1 MHRRLRRRSFKYVPL
16 NRRWC
21 SLLCEAF
28 FFARPLTLSQ
38 TRAYALTHAHDDAFA
53 RTHKEPGGFIV
64 DDGVVLLEDCVSC
77 SNGFMCSPS
86 AEECTSCVNVPT
98 LAPVDS
104 TYRPVTTCTESE
116 FACWNGRDSVE
127 DGCISAGD
135 VCDKVNDCG
144 DNSDENGCP
153 DSASDCQRNEFACLG
168 GVFQDSIL
176 RFACIDMDYV
186 CDGNNDCGDNTDEFG
201 CPDIVEPNHP
211 DIDRASVCKRSE
223 FQCTNGSPFE
233 WQRPK
238 NWPCI
243 KKKYVCDGDGD
254 CIIGSSMMPSSDEIG
269 CPSGCTNFNK
279 WITTFNNCPNFY
291 QRNVL
296 YGVAFGLLG
305 LCLIYGFCCRD
316 HWDL

>member
-1 MHRRLRRRSFKYVPL
+1 MKDVILFPMTAGTTLMIAALIVVGNCTDLTGEGSGDTISTFRPAVDGPLEKHSCGTRSESTVAHVIIMSELSGETRKV
-16 NRRWC
+16 WC
-21 SLLCEAF
+21 EKCTEGYEGAVS
-28 FFARPLTLSQ
+28 
-38 TRAYALTHAHDDAFA
+38 
-53 RTHKEPGGFIV
+53 KPGGFIV

-223 FQCTNGSPFE
+223 FQCTSGVFRVFE
-233 WQRPK
+233 
-238 NWPCI
+238 
-243 KKKYVCDGDGD
+243 
-254 CIIGSSMMPSSDEIG
+254 
-269 CPSGCTNFNK
+269 
-279 WITTFNNCPNFY
+279 
-291 QRNVL
+291 
-296 YGVAFGLLG
+296 
-305 LCLIYGFCCRD
+305 
-316 HWDL
+316 